1 MQSVII
7 ATIFSLVFSGGAGSC
22 RTKNFN
28 VPPTQSQSSTG
39 QRDTENENPASGDL
53 KVIAQGFH
61 SSITDPFVAV
71 VRDDATYAELA
82 KLDPNLPKLSIDL
95 KTNVVIAAFLGE
107 RNTGGYSVEITR
119 MANGEMQVA
128 EKTPA
133 KDVMVP
139 QVITAPFKIVSFPV
153 EGTAPVKISAGDAF
167 RQTAQLYR
175 IDKGSFTI
183 SGGIA
188 GRSETYS
195 LAGKLEITRLG
206 NLVTAGFAVVSTG
219 TSRERSLRDVATGV
233 MKENSFEISR
243 MSRGSLADPPTGD
256 LRVSAR
262 FVVTNRLSM
271 DFDTGGAIVPDG
283 FSGKGTIE
291 ALMVSASANQST
303 ALIASPMR
311 IVPSVRI

>member
-1 MQSVII
+1 MTMHSIII
-7 ATIFSLVFSGGAGSC
+7 AAILSMLFSGGAGGC

-39 QRDTENENPASGDL
+39 HPDNSENENQTSGDL

-61 SSITDPFVAV
+61 SAITDPFIAV
-71 VRDDATYAELA
+71 VRDEAAYAELR
-82 KLDPNLPKLSIDL
+82 KLDSNLPKLSLDL

-119 MANGEMQVA
+119 AANGEIQVN
-128 EKTPA
+128 EKAPA
-133 KDVMVP
+133 KDMMVA
-139 QVITAPFKIVSFPV
+139 QVITAPFKIVSLPV
-153 EGTAPVKISAGDAF
+153 EGTVPVSISAGEAF

-195 LAGKLEITRLG
+195 LTGKIQITRLG
-206 NLVTAGFAVVSTG
+206 DLVTVGFAAVGSG
-219 TSRERSLRDVATGV
+219 ASRERSLRDMATGV
-233 MKENSFEISR
+233 MTDNSFSISR
-243 MSRGSLADPPTGD
+243 MSRGSLVDPPTGD
-256 LRVSAR
+256 LRVSGR
-262 FVVTNRLSM
+262 FLETNRVTM
-271 DFDTGGAIVPDG
+271 DLDTGGAIVPDG

-291 ALMVSASANQST
+291 ARMVAATAN
-303 ALIASPMR
+303 
-311 IVPSVRI
+311 

>member
-1 MQSVII
+1 MQSLII
-7 ATIFSLVFSGGAGSC
+7 ATIVSLLFSGGASGC

-28 VPPTQSQSSTG
+28 VPPRQSQSSTG
-39 QRDTENENPASGDL
+39 QKDDTFENENQTSGNL

-71 VRDDATYAELA
+71 VRDDATYAELT

-119 MANGEMQVA
+119 AANGEIQVT
-128 EKTPA
+128 EKAPG

-139 QVITAPFKIVSFPV
+139 QVITAPFKIVSMPV
-153 EGTAPVKISAGDAF
+153 EGTVPVRISASDAF

-188 GRSETYS
+188 GRTETYS
-195 LAGKLEITRLG
+195 LAGKIQITRLG
-206 NLVTAGFAVVSTG
+206 DLVTVGFAAVGSG
-219 TSRERSLRDVATGV
+219 TSRERSLRDVGTGV
-233 MKENSFEISR
+233 MTDNSFAIAR
-243 MSRGSLADPPTGD
+243 MSRGSLVDPPTGD
-256 LRVSAR
+256 LRVTGKFSEA
-262 FVVTNRLSM
+262 NRLTL
-271 DFDTGGAIVPDG
+271 DLDTGGAIVPDG
-283 FSGKGTIE
+283 FSGRGSIE
-291 ALMVSASANQST
+291 ALMVAATAN
-303 ALIASPMR
+303 
-311 IVPSVRI
+311 